1 MRQIFLEN
9 IIKNI
14 LLAGVLIFLYQKIGQ
29 YFSTTELVNDKALAG
44 NVLVA
49 ISILAVIACFGAF
62 AFTYETVNKDRA
74 SMRYLAHITTAL
86 LMFIIGISLEM
97 SAYLAEFL
105 IGKFWILNLGW
116 LGLYLA
122 TVGYDFWD
130 LQRVE
135 FKQGHR

>member
-9 IIKNI
+9 IVKN
-14 LLAGVLIFLYQKIGQ
+14 LLLLGVLIFLYPKIGQ

-62 AFTYETVNKDRA
+62 AFTYETVNKKSLFA
-74 SMRYLAHITTAL
+74 RYLAHITTGL

-105 IGKFWILNLGW
+105 IGKFWILNLSW
-116 LGLYLA
+116 LGLYIA
-122 TVGYDFWD
+122 TIGYDFWD
-130 LQRVE
+130 LQRVGI
-135 FKQGHR
+135 K